1 MPAYGEVVD
10 FGPASGATFG
20 ASTTAKISFY
30 GVTPI
35 VQRANSIQASSFMS
49 LSTNATVPANL
60 ASWCAEVCTTLT
72 NLGLWKG
79 AA

>member
-1 MPAYGEVVD
+1 MPAGQVVD
-10 FGPASGATFG
+10 YGPVSGATFG
-20 ASTTAKISFY
+20 KDVNAKISLY
-30 GVTPI
+30 GVTPV

-60 ASWCAEVCTTLT
+60 ASWCAEVSTTLT
-72 NLGLWKG
+72 NLGIWKG